1 MKSEKLMDALGE
13 LDDHYLLAVLPEHLK
28 TRKRRW
34 PVVLAAAA
42 MIGLCIFGIG
52 MVDQAIPPK
61 QEEIAEQLPQWTQPK
76 LNKFLWDHAG
86 EADRAQL
93 DLSELW
99 PFSQF
104 LYDNQ
109 KLYEELLTQEGLQV
123 YLNRV
128 GANSVCILDAPKL
141 GQLVRLQ
148 CGIDQVVI
156 DCTKPPKR
164 DWRKSVDTD
173 IQTVLNDAVAGK
185 MEQEE
190 AEGAKAAF
198 GSWLQRNCPDTVDW
212 DVIHGQMQQ
221 MENHSVKLSVMQEDV
236 RLFDLN
242 WYGGELVEVC
252 WPEQKDEVWYS
263 AYQNTEISV
272 EDAVYFLYERDP
284 DQQKTYFTHWLN
296 FLRGAIPA
304 DAKLEESL
312 TARLA
317 IPILKQFTIE
327 KLDRIAFP
335 TDLPNSPDQ
344 IFTRADLENMVEALQ
359 TQAERYGNRK
369 IEDTEIR
376 AWQFGA
382 QMYDVQDQDLPIS
395 SSITLNPKTPISR
408 EELATMLYRAAIVA
422 CEFDPWEKDRE
433 AWMKEY
439 SDIFGGYDPVDE
451 TPVTVEEC
459 SGIFCRYADQVLGWQ
474 DSDHTEPMEWA
485 WYHGLL
491 TGGEKRPAPQ
501 DTVTWVQAVGMLRQL
516 TNEPYYPGVPRYYD
530 ALPDGTVICTEPMT
544 EQTELDAVQK
554 VAREYLMQR
563 VQMRYKQVK
572 GDMRKHTVLE
582 LQERDALPE
591 SIMEAYGE
599 AIKAG
604 IRTME
609 AYYTLGDLTVELQ
622 MEDKREKEE
631 EVQVEYTFQ
640 EVTRHG
646 DFAFVKVLERGSLSY
661 SNSDSKSLYQKNFNM
676 TLLHTEEGWFIL
688 FLDIRLS

>member
-13 LDDHYLLAVLPEHLK
+13 LDDRYLLAVLPEHLK
-28 TRKRRW
+28 TKKRRW

-42 MIGLCIFGIG
+42 MVGLCIFGIG
-52 MVDQAIPPK
+52 MVDKAIPPK
-61 QEEIAEQLPQWTQPK
+61 QDDMTEQLAEWTQPE
-76 LNKFLWDHAG
+76 LNKLLWEHAG
-86 EADRAQL
+86 EADRTQL
-93 DLSELW
+93 ELSELQ
-99 PFSQF
+99 PFSRF

-109 KLYEELLTQEGLQV
+109 NLYEGLLTQEGLQV

-128 GANSVCILDAPKL
+128 GAKSVCVLDAPEL
-141 GQLVRLQ
+141 GRTVRLQ
-148 CGIDQVVI
+148 CGMNQVVI
-156 DCTKPPKR
+156 DCTEPPKR
-164 DWRKSVDTD
+164 EWRKRVEAT
-173 IQTVLNDAVAGK
+173 IQTVLDDAAAGK

-190 AEGAKAAF
+190 AEGVKAAF

-252 WPEQKDEVWYS
+252 WPEKRDEVWYS
-263 AYQNTEISV
+263 TYQNMEISV

-296 FLRGAIPA
+296 FLCEVIPA
-304 DAKLEESL
+304 DAKLEEPL

-344 IFTRADLENMVEALQ
+344 IFTRADLENMVEELQ
-359 TQAERYGNRK
+359 TQAERYRDRK
-369 IEDTEIR
+369 MEDGEIR

-382 QMYDVQDQDLPIS
+382 QMYDVRDEDLPIS
-395 SSITLNPKTPISR
+395 SSIILNPKTPIGR

-433 AWMKEY
+433 EWMKEY
-439 SDIFGGYDPVDE
+439 PGVFSEYDLEDQ
-451 TPVTVEEC
+451 TPMTVEEVI
-459 SGIFCRYADQVLGWQ
+459 GIFFRYTDQVLGWQ
-474 DSDHTEPMEWA
+474 DSDHTQPMEWA
-485 WYHGLL
+485 GYHGLL
-491 TGGEKRPAPQ
+491 TGGEKRAAPQ
-501 DTVTWVQAVGMLRQL
+501 DTVTRVQAVGMLRQL
-516 TNEPYYPGVPRYYD
+516 TNEPYYLGVPRYYD

-544 EQTELDAVQK
+544 AQTELDAVQT
-554 VAREYLMQR
+554 VAREYLTQR
-563 VQMRYKQVK
+563 VQMRYKHVR

-609 AYYTLGDLTVELQ
+609 AYYTLGDLAVELQ
-622 MEDKREKEE
+622 AENQRVEE
-631 EVQVEYTFQ
+631 EVQAEYTFQ

-646 DFAFVKVLERGSLSY
+646 DFAFVKVLESISLRH
-661 SNSDSKSLYQKNFNM
+661 SNSDAKSFYEKNEWM
-676 TLLHTEEGWFIL
+676 TLLHTEDGWFV
-688 FLDIRLS
+688 LSLENRS